1 MRFLVSARARQ
12 RVHSLYLL
20 GCVAL
25 VSFVVACGGG
35 GSAGSSGGSPA
46 TLAMGSVQF
55 TITEPYTP
63 IPSTSRSPQFSVP
76 STTQSLSIVL
86 MQVNGSPPP
95 SPASETTNLGS
106 SAPGCTTTATT
117 LTCQVTAQAPAGND
131 KFSVVTYSQPNE
143 SGNLLGAGALIVNVV
158 AGQTAQAPA
167 TLTGTVTNIAVTVVG
182 SVPEGMATTL
192 PVQVVAKDS
201 KGYTIIGTYAN
212 PITLADSDTSGSTTL
227 SATSLSAAA
236 GINLAYNGAQMSTPV
251 SISASANGV
260 PSTSITNASFLPL
273 TTAPAVNAAS
283 LTYTESDTYTTETI
297 GSPGPTPTPS
307 ISTYTYT
314 TTFSTGA
321 TYNGTSGLVK
331 AETVYP
337 QPTGSPEIDDAYYQ
351 WAPGP
356 AAGSWAFGFVGENYT
371 AQQYTSTDVCS
382 APYSEQ
388 WVVPLPQSWDYFATT
403 DGSCTFTDT
412 STSANPYV
420 HAGTFFAD
428 GSGSST
434 YTFPVSTP
442 YPTGSVLAFVQN
454 SDGTLL
460 ITNNDASNGS
470 SIVAVGTPAPGAAT
484 IPLEVQT
491 FPGALPSPGTS
502 GTPAPVATSEP
513 NWYSTAGLPNG
524 VVPSP
529 LQSGVYTTV
538 GSTSLPAQCPIS
550 ASILGTSPTVSELDY
565 LYTLLDPSGMYKT
578 HTDRLF
584 FVNGLGDV
592 CDLYTDS
599 EYDNWNE
606 QEAGFPGVTYQP
618 TTLSVTSGADYITT
632 TSLTASM
639 IATKSFAEALPAA
652 SQMLVLGS
660 AAERERMQIQARS
673 RAERLEAQRLLVL
686 HHRFH

>member
-1 MRFLVSARARQ
+1 
-12 RVHSLYLL
+12 
-20 GCVAL
+20 
-25 VSFVVACGGG
+25 
-35 GSAGSSGGSPA
+35 
-46 TLAMGSVQF
+46 MGSVQF

-63 IPSTSRSPQFSVP
+63 VPSTNRSPKFSVP

-86 MQVNGSPPP
+86 AQVNGSPPP
-95 SPASETTNLGS
+95 SPSSESANLGS
-106 SAPGCTTTATT
+106 SSPGCTTTSTT
-117 LTCQVTAQAPAGND
+117 LTCQVTAQAPAGTD
-131 KFSVVTYSQPNE
+131 KFSVVTYSQPSE
-143 SGNLLGAGALIVNVV
+143 AGNLLGAGALVVNVV

-167 TLTGTVTNIAVTVVG
+167 TLTGTVTSIAVTVVG

-283 LTYTESDTYTTETI
+283 LTYTESQTYTTETI

-337 QPTGSPEIDDAYYQ
+337 EPTGSPEIDDSYYQ

-356 AAGSWAFGFVGENYT
+356 AAGSWAFGFVDDNYT
-371 AQQYTSTDVCS
+371 GQQDTSTDICS

-388 WVVPLPQSWDYFATT
+388 WVVPLPQSWDYFASTT
-403 DGSCTFTDT
+403 GPCTLTDT
-412 STSANPYV
+412 NTFVYPSTYV
-420 HAGTFFAD
+420 GTLYAD
-428 GSGSST
+428 GSYSSSF
-434 YTFPVSTP
+434 TFPVSTP
-442 YPTGSVLAFVQN
+442 YPTGGETTFVQN

-460 ITNNDASNGS
+460 ITNNNASSGS
-470 SIVAVGTPAPGAAT
+470 SIIAVGTPAPGAAT

-538 GSTSLPAQCPIS
+538 GSTTLPAQCPIS
-550 ASILGTSPTVSELDY
+550 ASILGTSPTVSEVDY
-565 LYTLLDPSGMYKT
+565 LYTDLDPSGVYVT
-578 HTDRLF
+578 ETNRLF
-584 FVNGLGDV
+584 FVNGIGDV

-599 EYDNWNE
+599 DYDNWSAQDE
-606 QEAGFPGVTYQP
+606 GFPGAPYQP
-618 TTLSVTSGADYITT
+618 TTLSVTSGVDYITT

-660 AAERERMQIQARS
+660 TAEREQMQRQARYRS
-673 RAERLEAQRLLVL
+673 ERLEAQRLLEL
-686 HHRFH
+686 HHRFY